1 MSATPKGFDL
11 HSKFLFACAIP
22 ALGMLVIAIM
32 AVTNDGFAAAG
43 KTAVIVVFL
52 LAAILGFVLASSM
65 GRRIRR
71 ELQVLVKSSTALAEG
86 DTSVRCELESGDEVG
101 VIAANLNKAMAKITE
116 DARMLSQMCSRMAS
130 TATEL
135 SAAMSQMEG
144 ATQEI
149 SRGADVQRVE
159 VESSSATINNI
170 ESFLLNVKCGQT
182 NDLGM
187 LERMGNVGRD
197 SMKNVD
203 DSIRAMDAIKES
215 SAKVEAI
222 TTVITEIANQTN
234 LLSLNAAIE
243 AAKALEYGKGFAVVA
258 EEVRKLAER
267 SAKAADEISQLIQ
280 ESGTRVAKGAESVLV
295 VQGGLNELVNGTRAI
310 YEGCSASIAGV
321 TSQAQASGELSDRM
335 KKTLAVTE
343 GNASATHQLSA
354 AVSESVR
361 TIDDLAKM
369 AHELQGIAGRFRV

>member
-187 LERMGNVGRD
+187 LERIGNVGRD